1 MLDRFLSTK
10 LYLPRPRHGLVAR
23 PRLAARLDETPPG
36 GVAVLSAPAGS
47 GKTVLGIQWL
57 NALRA
62 STEPSTVA
70 WIALDGADNDAARF
84 WAGVVAALHAAAPSL
99 APGAEAL
106 VRSRDRVEQ
115 DALLTALINGL
126 AAHPTA
132 IVVALDH
139 LNAIDD
145 PVLLD
150 SLGYLL
156 EHLPENVRAILTTR
170 VEPPLPTTRW
180 LVEGRLCALTEADL
194 RFNEEE
200 AHALLAE
207 VTGLGVDADQVA
219 RLTERT
225 EGWVGGLVLAARA
238 ARDRGVETILSS
250 FDGSHRYVG
259 DYLATEVLNVQ
270 PNEVRAFLLRT
281 SVLDRLCGSLCDA
294 VVGAVEGTAQ
304 TMIEHLDAENVFVV
318 PLDDHRQWYRY
329 HRLFADALRVRLTSE
344 HTPLE
349 VSELHQRAAAWYG
362 ANGYIVRAVRHSL
375 EAGDEDDA
383 AALILLAADD
393 AWTQGRAATLSGWI
407 GGLPAGAT
415 DRHPRLGVYAALSSV
430 LLGQSLETVDPLL
443 DQLMD
448 ALADDA
454 PPWRGRLAVVRATA
468 AGVRGQS
475 AAAAAEARSA
485 MQLLDADDLPWRGL
499 ATIDLGLAELAHG
512 HEAAAAAAF
521 AEARAISIRAANGY
535 ATLAAS
541 VNLAR
546 AHHADGALHA
556 AAAAYR
562 EALAC
567 AEEHN
572 LQQLPLTGLAH
583 IGLGDVLREWDQR
596 DEAAQRITDGLVLA
610 EGRHVHVRTAVSG
623 HLARAR
629 LAVATGRW
637 ADVASDFDAA
647 EALSLR
653 HDRPE
658 YLAEVEYARAIAGLQ
673 AGDPGPA
680 LRWAGEG
687 GPASDGTIS
696 EGAPEAVSGGLLL
709 RAQLALFL
717 SDLDTAAHMLET
729 LSTQLA
735 GSSGRTAL
743 RVGRSFAAARL
754 ALAHGH
760 RTGAALSMR
769 TALQHALPEHYVR
782 LFLDEGDRAVE
793 ALELARSTA
802 DGIDPLDEAL
812 AGYVAELLAAASHET
827 ALRAVAERGDGDS
840 GLRSVD
846 GAKQA
851 NARLLEPLSPREL
864 EVLAAVAA
872 GETNHEIAER
882 LTIALSTVKTHVNNI
897 YGKLGAR
904 NRTQAV
910 AVARELGLL

>member
-36 GVAVLSAPAGS
+36 GIAVLSAPAGS
-47 GKTVLGIQWL
+47 GKTVLAIQWL
-57 NALRA
+57 NEVRA
-62 STEPSTVA
+62 WTEPSAVA

-84 WAGVVAALHAAAPSL
+84 WAGVVAALHAAVPSL

-126 AAHPTA
+126 AAHPAA
-132 IVVALDH
+132 IVLALDH

-145 PVLLD
+145 PALLD

-156 EHLPENVRAILTTR
+156 ENLPENVRAVLTTR

-200 AHALLAE
+200 ALVLLAE
-207 VTGLGVDADQVA
+207 VAGLAVDADQVA

-238 ARDRGVETILSS
+238 ARDRGVEAILSS

-259 DYLATEVLNVQ
+259 DYLATEVLTVQ
-270 PNEVRAFLLRT
+270 SDEVRDFLIRT
-281 SVLDRLCGSLCDA
+281 SVLDRLCGPLCDA

-304 TMIEHLDAENVFVV
+304 SMIEHLDAENVFVV

-329 HRLFADALRVRLTSE
+329 HRLFADALRVRLASD

-349 VSELHQRAAAWYG
+349 VSELHRRAAAWYS
-362 ANGYIVRAVRHSL
+362 AHGYIVRAVRHSL

-393 AWTQGRAATLSGWI
+393 AWTQGRAATLGGWI
-407 GGLPAGAT
+407 GGLPAGAL
-415 DRHPRLGVYAALSSV
+415 DRHPRLGVYAALASI

-443 DQLMD
+443 DELER

-521 AEARAISIRAANGY
+521 VEARAISIRAANGY
-535 ATLAAS
+535 ATFAAS

-562 EALAC
+562 EALAV
-567 AEEHN
+567 AEAHN
-572 LQQLPLTGLAH
+572 LQLLPLNGLAH
-583 IGLGDVLREWDQR
+583 IGLGDVLREWDLR
-596 DEAAQRITDGLVLA
+596 DEAAQRITDGLALA

-637 ADVASDFDAA
+637 ADVASAFDAA

-658 YLAEVEYARAIAGLQ
+658 YLAEVEHARAVAGLQ

-680 LRWAGEG
+680 LRWAGAG
-687 GPASDGTIS
+687 GPASGSVIRA
-696 EGAPEAVSGGLLL
+696 GAPEAASGELL

-717 SDLDTAAHMLET
+717 GDLDTAARLLET

-735 GSSGRTAL
+735 ESSGRLAL
-743 RVGRSFAAARL
+743 RVGCSFAAARL
-754 ALAHGH
+754 ASARGD
-760 RTGAALSMR
+760 RAGAARSMR
-769 TALQHALPEHYVR
+769 MALQHALPEHYVR

-793 ALELARSTA
+793 ALERARSTT
-802 DGIDPLDEAL
+802 DGIALPDDAL
-812 AGYVAELLAAASHET
+812 AGYVAELLAAASHE
-827 ALRAVAERGDGDS
+827 AGRRAAATHGDGD
-840 GLRSVD
+840 LDARSAD
-846 GAKQA
+846 GAKHA

-872 GETNHEIAER
+872 GETNHEVAER